1 MLFGYYYYYYYFVIV
16 SWLILL
22 FGDYMLIKNSL
33 DEMKKRE
40 ISLKVIKLIIDKKG
54 KNSLCDLTGLS
65 GGFLAKQNDLNLLET
80 YIGPAIFEE
89 ELQIVGKEHLG
100 GEKIFAANRTS
111 SGILATI
118 LAIVKKNTSV
128 IHFLP
133 EFPSHPSIPRS
144 CKLVGAKYLEFDNAD
159 DFKNNFSEDTS
170 LVIITGSTMDHK
182 ILEIDDFKDI
192 IGIAKNNNIP
202 VLVDDASGAR
212 LRTAIY
218 FQDKATDLGADLVV
232 TSTDKLM
239 MGPRG
244 GLMAGKSELI
254 DKIKT
259 KAHQFGLEA
268 QPPSILAMVKG
279 LEEYDENNLR
289 KSLSKKEKLVIL
301 VDSSFSMFEE
311 TPTGIMVSEKSLE
324 KEVLLNNEI
333 NPNISSKDLC
343 FLWAMILL
351 KEENI
356 ITIPAVSMPGASP
369 TIRFDLAA
377 NDAKNLD
384 INLLFDK
391 INSSFKT
398 LLTASK
404 DESLARKVLFNIE

>member
-1 MLFGYYYYYYYFVIV
+1 M
-16 SWLILL
+16 L

-40 ISLKVIKLIIDKKG
+40 ISLKVIKSIIDKKG

-65 GGFLAKQNDLNLLET
+65 GGFLATQNDLNLLET

-89 ELQIVGKEHLG
+89 ELQIAGKEHLG
-100 GEKIFAANRTS
+100 GEKIFAVNRTS

-133 EFPSHPSIPRS
+133 EFPAHPSIPRS
-144 CKLVGAKYLEFDNAD
+144 CKLVGAKYLEFDNID
-159 DFKNNFSEDTS
+159 DFKNNFSENTS
-170 LVIITGSTMDHK
+170 LVVITGSTMDHK
-182 ILEIDDFKDI
+182 ILGMNDFKAVI
-192 IGIAKNNNIP
+192 NIAKNNNIP

-218 FQDKATDLGADLVV
+218 SQDKAIDLGADLVV

-254 DKIKT
+254 DKVKT

-279 LEEYDENNLR
+279 LEEYDGNNLR

-343 FLWAMILL
+343 FLWAMVLL

-404 DESLARKVLFNIE
+404 DETLARKVLFNIE

>member
-1 MLFGYYYYYYYFVIV
+1 
-16 SWLILL
+16 
-22 FGDYMLIKNSL
+22 MLIKNSL

-40 ISLKVIKLIIDKKG
+40 ISLKVIKSIIDKKG

-144 CKLVGAKYLEFDNAD
+144 CKLVGAKYLEFDNVD
-159 DFKNNFSEDTS
+159 DFKNNFLEDTS

-218 FQDKATDLGADLVV
+218 FQDKATDLGGADLVV

>member
-1 MLFGYYYYYYYFVIV
+1 
-16 SWLILL
+16 
-22 FGDYMLIKNSL
+22 MLIKNSL

-40 ISLKVIKLIIDKKG
+40 ISLKVIKSIIDKKG

-144 CKLVGAKYLEFDNAD
+144 CKLVGAKYLEFDNVD

>member
-1 MLFGYYYYYYYFVIV
+1 
-16 SWLILL
+16 
-22 FGDYMLIKNSL
+22 MLIKNSL

-40 ISLKVIKLIIDKKG
+40 ISLKVIKSIIDKKG

-118 LAIVKKNTSV
+118 LALVKKNTSV

-144 CKLVGAKYLEFDNAD
+144 CKLVGAKYLEFDNLD

-182 ILEIDDFKDI
+182 ILEIDDFNDI

-301 VDSSFSMFEE
+301 VDSRFSMFEE

>member
-1 MLFGYYYYYYYFVIV
+1 
-16 SWLILL
+16 
-22 FGDYMLIKNSL
+22 MLIKNSL

-40 ISLKVIKLIIDKKG
+40 ISLKVIKSIIDKKG

-144 CKLVGAKYLEFDNAD
+144 CKLVGAKYLEFDNVD
-159 DFKNNFSEDTS
+159 DFKNNFLEDTS

-259 KAHQFGLEA
+259 KAHKFGLEA